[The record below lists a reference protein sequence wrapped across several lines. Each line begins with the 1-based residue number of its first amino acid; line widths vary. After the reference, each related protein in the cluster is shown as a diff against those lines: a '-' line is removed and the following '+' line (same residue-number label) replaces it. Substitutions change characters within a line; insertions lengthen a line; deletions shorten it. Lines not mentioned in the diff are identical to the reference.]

1 MLRAISLRYQ
11 AQDSVRPGHSCDF
24 AENLAAQAMA
34 DLAERGSLGVRE
46 LQSTFQLRLQDE
58 VFGGQIIVPRQQFL
72 VHRPRDVSRMRA
84 VYGVVVDARNMLV
97 NRRRRSSWGQ
107 TSGSGWETVSHWENR
122 PLTRRTETVVPGCYI
137 T

>member
-11 AQDSVRPGHSCDF
+11 AQDSVGPGHSWDF

-72 VHRPRDVSRMRA
+72 GHRPRDVSRRRA

-107 TSGSGWETVSHWENR
+107 IS
-122 PLTRRTETVVPGCYI
+122 
-137 T
+137 